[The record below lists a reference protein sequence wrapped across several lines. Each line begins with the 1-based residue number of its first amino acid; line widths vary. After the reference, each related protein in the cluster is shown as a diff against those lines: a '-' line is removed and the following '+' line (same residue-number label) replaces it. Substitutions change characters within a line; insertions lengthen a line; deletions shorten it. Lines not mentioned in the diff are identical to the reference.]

1 MARNIVVDTSSNS
14 CPGFPRRCV
23 HEQARATH
31 LELLE
36 QDDRLFTNSYVLVES
51 SALIHRRLGFEPLR
65 EFIRSIQGVWEILWI
80 DRSTHERIWSR
91 MIVQGGARLSLVD
104 HSVILSAA
112 DARAAIF
119 TFDSDFVRE
128 GLTVVPAQI
137 R

>member
-1 MARNIVVDTSSNS
+1 
-14 CPGFPRRCV
+14 
-23 HEQARATH
+23 
-31 LELLE
+31 
-36 QDDRLFTNSYVLVES
+36 
-51 SALIHRRLGFEPLR
+51 
-65 EFIRSIQGVWEILWI
+65 
-80 DRSTHERIWSR
+80 

>member
-1 MARNIVVDTSSNS
+1 MARNIVVDTSAILALASQDDA
-14 CPGFPRRCV
+14 F